1 MFAGQSIFNAL
12 QTLVLSAQRLKALS
26 LPGDVLKP
34 LMDYASLITLR
45 RHLGEN
51 RPPFIGFI
59 GCTGTGKSTLFNSF
73 VGQEVSLTGWKVH
86 NTCGPVL
93 CIPDSVLKQINRWET
108 ESGPLLLP
116 SLKREIYSVDQYS
129 ALYFEKQKTGSPD
142 TVHLLSQADDQ
153 RLDVDAKGFGS
164 CVVID
169 LPDINTSPAFEE
181 NLVALQVLPWL
192 DIVLFMVDD
201 ETIFHRIYE
210 NAVQAVDELGQQRY
224 CVLSNR
230 GKDRVD
236 IGHPDVKQAMRFFGV
251 GEIHILPELKEKACF
266 DNETPYIRLKQT
278 VAENRKLSP
287 SKPLIRRI
295 SRLAQRILEEN
306 TNREQALKSLEKE
319 ISRIINTSI
328 AKDAPIS
335 LEKILHNDVL
345 QVLNHL
351 GLKRFAISNLLNFFK
366 KAAASRSLKHSFRLS
381 FGNRRD
387 RILSPNLQFD
397 RGKIAHEVSRC
408 LSDHQERIL
417 LTIRSHH
424 KIDIINKVN
433 PAFNTWIRRV
443 TNTGVSTE
451 KSQSFIEELGV
462 IVETFEQRCADLIA
476 SDSVSSVIQND
487 PLVAAFLV
495 AALVADAFAI
505 PGFGSWFLVPTAF
518 RYLPLGKF
526 ETTKKNFQ
534 RDVKGL
540 IQKQLLRITTEL
552 HDMRIQTVLSGKD
565 PILKSL
571 HVCAQNDE

>member
-1 MFAGQSIFNAL
+1 MLGGQSIFNAL
-12 QTLVLSAQRLKALS
+12 RTLVLSADRLKALS
-26 LPGDVLKP
+26 LPEDVLNP

-45 RHLGEN
+45 RYLGEN

-59 GCTGTGKSTLFNSF
+59 GCTGTGKSTLFNSL

-93 CIPDSVLKQINRWET
+93 FVPDSVLKQITQWET

-116 SLKREIYSVDQYS
+116 SLKREVYS
-129 ALYFEKQKTGSPD
+129 ADKHSALFFEKQKTGLPD
-142 TVHLLSQADDQ
+142 TLHLLSRPDDN
-153 RLDVDAKGFGS
+153 RIDVEAQDFGPF
-164 CVVID
+164 VFID

-181 NLVALQVLPWL
+181 RLVALKVLPWL

-210 NAVQAVDELGQQRY
+210 NAVRTANELGQQRI

-236 IGHPDVKQAMRFFGV
+236 VDHPDVEQAMRFFGV
-251 GEIHILPELKEKACF
+251 DEIHILPELKEKSCF
-266 DNETPYIRLKQT
+266 DNEIPFIRLKQT

-295 SRLAQRILEEN
+295 SRLAQRTLEEN
-306 TNREQALKSLEKE
+306 TKREQALKSLEKE
-319 ISRIINTSI
+319 ISLIINTSI
-328 AKDAPIS
+328 AKDVPVS

-366 KAAASRSLKHSFRLS
+366 VAAASRSLKHSFRLS

-387 RILSPNLQFD
+387 RILFPNLQFD
-397 RGKIAHEVSRC
+397 QEKLAHEVSRR
-408 LSDHQERIL
+408 LADHQERIL
-417 LTIRSHH
+417 LAIRSHA
-424 KIDIINKVN
+424 KIDIVQKVK
-433 PAFNTWIRRV
+433 PAFNTWIHRV
-443 TNTGVSTE
+443 TNTEVSTE
-451 KSQSFIEELGV
+451 KSPSFLEELGA
-462 IVETFEQRCADLIA
+462 IIKKFEQRCADLIA
-476 SDSVSSVIQND
+476 SDSVSSAIQND
-487 PLVAAFLV
+487 PLVATFLV

-526 ETTKKNFQ
+526 EATKRSFQ

-552 HDMRIQTVLSGKD
+552 HDIRIQTVLAGED

-571 HVCAQNDE
+571 NVCAQNDE